1 VNAPQAGDD
10 PIAVIL
16 VDDQPLL
23 RKGFRM
29 VLEEEEGIDVVGE
42 ASDGAAALDL
52 ARRRH
57 PDVVVMDVR
66 MPGMDGIEATRAIL
80 SAEPR
85 TRILILTT
93 FDLDEYA
100 FGSLRLGA
108 SGFILKDILPSE
120 FVRAIRSVAGGDAVI
135 APSVTRRL
143 LDTFAH
149 QIPDPQRPE
158 ASHPELSQL
167 TAREREILT
176 ELAGGFS
183 NAEIAQRLFVA
194 EATVKTHLGRIL
206 TKLGLRDRVQAVV
219 YAYEAGLA
227 GRRRQLRPDRHRVPT
242 RSARATPAR
251 TRGQSASTDGHTGN
265 AGAARRPRGRD
276 HQPDSTANQEGPEIT
291 RQRG

>member
-1 VNAPQAGDD
+1 MSD
-10 PIAVIL
+10 PVAVIL

-29 VLEEEEGIDVVGE
+29 VLEEEEGIVVVGE

-66 MPGMDGIEATRAIL
+66 MPRMDGIEATRAIL
-80 SAEPR
+80 AAEPR

-100 FGSLRLGA
+100 FGALRLGA

-120 FVRAIRSVAGGDAVI
+120 FVRAIRSVADGDAVI

-143 LDTFAH
+143 LDAFARH
-149 QIPDPQRPE
+149 IPDPQHPE
-158 ASHPELSQL
+158 AAHPELSQL

-176 ELAGGFS
+176 ELAGGLS
-183 NAEIAQRLFVA
+183 NAEIAERLFVA

-219 YAYEAGLA
+219 YAYEAGLVD
-227 GRRRQLRPDRHRVPT
+227 RRDRPPQGHR
-242 RSARATPAR
+242 
-251 TRGQSASTDGHTGN
+251 
-265 AGAARRPRGRD
+265 
-276 HQPDSTANQEGPEIT
+276 
-291 RQRG
+291 

>member
-1 VNAPQAGDD
+1 MNDRRAEDD
-10 PIAVIL
+10 PISVIL

-29 VLEEEEGIDVVGE
+29 VLEEEPGIDVAGE

-80 SAEPR
+80 AAEPR
-85 TRILILTT
+85 MRILILTT

-100 FGSLRLGA
+100 FGALRLGA

-120 FVRAIRSVAGGDAVI
+120 FVRAIRSVAAGDAVI

-149 QIPDPQRPE
+149 QLPDPQRPE

-183 NAEIAQRLFVA
+183 NAEIAERLFVA

-206 TKLGLRDRVQAVV
+206 AKLGLRDRVQAVV

-227 GRRRQLRPDRHRVPT
+227 GRRPRQ
-242 RSARATPAR
+242 
-251 TRGQSASTDGHTGN
+251 
-265 AGAARRPRGRD
+265 
-276 HQPDSTANQEGPEIT
+276 
-291 RQRG
+291 

>member
-1 VNAPQAGDD
+1 MTGEPAGD
-10 PIAVIL
+10 PISVIL

-29 VLEEEEGIDVVGE
+29 VLEEEPGIVVAGE

-52 ARRRH
+52 VRRHH

-80 SAEPR
+80 AAGPR
-85 TRILILTT
+85 PRILILTT

-100 FGSLRLGA
+100 FGALRLGA
-108 SGFILKDILPSE
+108 SGFILKDVLPSE
-120 FVRAIRSVAGGDAVI
+120 FVRAIRSVADGDAVI

-149 QIPDPQRPE
+149 QLPDPRAE
-158 ASHPELSQL
+158 HRAHPELDQL
-167 TAREREILT
+167 TTREREILT

-183 NAEIAQRLFVA
+183 NAEIAGRLFVA
-194 EATVKTHLGRIL
+194 EATVKTHLGRVL

-219 YAYEAGLA
+219 YAYEAGLVD
-227 GRRRQLRPDRHRVPT
+227 RP
-242 RSARATPAR
+242 S
-251 TRGQSASTDGHTGN
+251 
-265 AGAARRPRGRD
+265 RP
-276 HQPDSTANQEGPEIT
+276 
-291 RQRG
+291 